1 MLAASEK
8 LSWFISRSSGWVAA
22 VLLALT
28 VIWGVLGSSRL
39 IERRGVPRWLQD
51 LHRYLALLTVFFI
64 AVHLLALVGDN
75 YMHIGWRELFVPYAL
90 RWKPGA
96 VAWGV
101 VALYCIAVVQVS
113 SWLRPWLPRAL
124 WRRVHYLS
132 YPALWMALVHG
143 LKAGTDANNI
153 GIRLGVIVLVALTAF
168 TTAVR
173 ILGTRERRKPVVARR
188 PVPAADSVLAAS
200 PAPAAGPVSTLPP
213 PPAGAIPIDAPTLAD
228 RAVSS
233 R

>member
-1 MLAASEK
+1 MMLAASEK

-22 VLLALT
+22 ALMALS
-28 VIWGVLGSSRL
+28 VIWGVLGSSKL

-51 LHRYLALLTVFFI
+51 LHRYLALLTVIFI

-101 VALYCIAVVQVS
+101 VAFYCIAVVQVS
-113 SWLRPWLPRAL
+113 SWLRPWLSKPL
-124 WRRVHYLS
+124 WRRLHYLS
-132 YPALWMALVHG
+132 YPALWMAVVHG
-143 LKAGTDANNI
+143 LKAGTDASNI
-153 GIRLGVIVLVALTAF
+153 GIRLGVIVLVAVTAF

-173 ILGTRERRKPVVARR
+173 ILGTRPRRNPVAARR
-188 PVPAADSVLAAS
+188 AVAPTVAVS
-200 PAPAAGPVSTLPP
+200 PLPP
-213 PPAGAIPIDAPTLAD
+213 PPAGAKPLDAPTLVD

>member
-1 MLAASEK
+1 MMLAASEK

-22 VLLALT
+22 ALLALS

-39 IERRGVPRWLQD
+39 IERRGVPRWLHD
-51 LHRYLALLTVFFI
+51 LHRYLALLTVIFI
-64 AVHLLALVGDN
+64 AVHMLALVGDN

-132 YPALWMALVHG
+132 YPALWMAVVHG
-143 LKAGTDANNI
+143 LKAGTDASNI
-153 GIRLGVIVLVALTAF
+153 GIRLGVIVLVAITAF

-173 ILGTRERRKPVVARR
+173 ILGTRPRRNPMTALR
-188 PVPAADSVLAAS
+188 PV
-200 PAPAAGPVSTLPP
+200 APSLPVSPLPP
-213 PPAGAIPIDAPTLAD
+213 PPAEAIPLDAPTLVD
-228 RAVSS
+228 RAASS